1 MSVTH
6 KKPTTEHWRRFA
18 KSIAKKGVFN
28 QIMDRAFTQSLWTY
42 VRATEAMEIFGS
54 TVTAQQNST
63 LVMMYL
69 HTLRL
74 VFGKLVKN
82 KDDGVLSLT
91 FLTKM
96 AKVKSDNE
104 MDAFVD
110 TEFIPKVKIDGLEKI
125 PNFDQA
131 KLVLEDMFTQ
141 WKTSSVPMHRKQAQ
155 WISTIRAVHD
165 KLVSIKSNVTLM
177 KGLHELITSIH
188 FMIVTSPKAVLN
200 HYPCLASLGST
211 TKHLY
216 KFCQWNKYLFDTI
229 SEVSFYNF
237 ITDQN

>member
-1 MSVTH
+1 
-6 KKPTTEHWRRFA
+6 
-18 KSIAKKGVFN
+18 
-28 QIMDRAFTQSLWTY
+28 MDKAFTQAFWTY
-42 VRATEAMEIFGS
+42 TRATEAMELYGS

-74 VFGKLVKN
+74 VFGKLVQN

-96 AKVKSDNE
+96 AAVKSDE
-104 MDAFVD
+104 DMDKFVD
-110 TEFIPKVKIDGLEKI
+110 TEFIPKVAIDGLENI

-131 KLVLEDMFTQ
+131 KTVLEDMFTQ
-141 WKTSSVPMHRKQAQ
+141 WKSSSVPMHRKQVQ
-155 WISTIRAVHD
+155 WISTIRQVHD
-165 KLVSIKSNVTLM
+165 KLNSIRTNVTMM

-200 HYPCLASLGST
+200 HYPCMASLGST
-211 TKHLY
+211 TKQLY
-216 KFCQWNKYLFDTI
+216 HFCQWNKHLFETI
-229 SEVSFYNF
+229 SEVKFNFYYYKKSKNF
-237 ITDQN
+237 ILGYNGTQ